1 MCAVKSQTLYQKVKF
16 VWCDFDDDYL
26 EIELMSN
33 YDFLKQL
40 MTLPTVVDARL
51 SPDKRWVAF
60 VWYRMHENFDVFL
73 VPSDGSQPPIPL
85 THTPE
90 ATELVSWTP
99 DSKVVIVS
107 EDHDGDEFARLYR
120 VEIGHPLEMDP
131 LTDDRPPYFIRGGM
145 LSPNGRQLFYGANY
159 DFESCKVIEP
169 TWIYCHDLISGER
182 LPIAKP
188 ASANWT
194 VPELNKPGTHLIY
207 PRRDI
212 HPAGRQYWLVDVNGY
227 RDEEILN
234 FGEQVKVFADWHP
247 DGEHIVFLSESTG
260 NGNKDYFRLGV
271 YHWPTH
277 GIRWLIDD
285 PSRVIESH
293 WVTRDGLVVV
303 DEMKDAN
310 HLTTYLDINTATET
324 SFPRL
329 PGNLMPVGQSVDGTW
344 IALYYSAT
352 SPTELVQLPLQ
363 AKTRAELPSLTR
375 VWEHTSL
382 SPDQLYPAED
392 FRWKSVDG
400 LEIQGWLYRAAP
412 NPKRAIIYIH
422 GGPTYHSENRLNPQI
437 QYYLQRN
444 FNVLDVNY
452 RGSTGFGLKFRNAI
466 KEDGW
471 GGREQADIAA
481 GAKALLK
488 VGLAQLGKIGV
499 TGTSYG
505 GYSAWFQI
513 THYPPEIIAAA
524 APISGMTDLVVDYQT
539 TRPDLRPLDEEMMG
553 GRPDQVPER
562 YFERSPINFVQDIH
576 AKLLIVQGALD
587 PNVSPEN
594 VRQVRQR
601 LDACGVP
608 YEVLVFDDEGH
619 GIIKPINQEVLYTR
633 LVNFFEQAFGE

>member
-1 MCAVKSQTLYQKVKF
+1 MSN
-16 VWCDFDDDYL
+16 DDYL
-26 EIELMSN
+26 M
-33 YDFLKQL
+33 QL
-40 MTLPTVVDARL
+40 MTLPTVVEARL

-60 VWYRMHENFDVFL
+60 VWYRMHENFDIFL
-73 VPSDGSQPPIPL
+73 VPSDGSQLPIPL
-85 THTPE
+85 THTHE

-99 DSKVVIVS
+99 DSRAVIVS

-120 VEIGHPLEMDP
+120 VEISQPLVMQA

-145 LSPNGRQLFYGANY
+145 LHLDGRHLFYGANY
-159 DFESCKVIEP
+159 DFEAGRVIEP
-169 TWIYCHDLISGER
+169 TWIYRHDLVSGER

-188 ASANWT
+188 AAANWN
-194 VPELNKPGTHLIY
+194 VPELNKIGTHLIY

-212 HPAGRQYWLVDVNGY
+212 HPAGRQYWLVDINGN

-234 FGEQVKVFADWHP
+234 FGEQVKVFADWHT

-260 NGNKDYFRLGV
+260 DGNKDHFRLGV

-277 GIRWLIDD
+277 GLRWLIDD
-285 PSRVIESH
+285 PNRVIESE

-303 DEMKDAN
+303 DELKATN
-310 HLTTYLDINTATET
+310 HLTTCLDITTGHET

-329 PGNLMPVGQSVDGTW
+329 AGNLLPVGQALDGAW

-352 SPTELVQLPLQ
+352 SPSELVRLPFHAQ
-363 AKTRAELPSLTR
+363 SPAELVSLTR

-382 SPDQLYPAED
+382 TPDQLYPAED

-400 LEIQGWLYRAAP
+400 LEIQGWLYRASP

-422 GGPTYHSENRLNPQI
+422 GGPTYHTENRLNPQI
-437 QYYLQRN
+437 QYYVKRG

-481 GAKALLK
+481 GAQALLK
-488 VGLAQLGKIGV
+488 AGLALPGKVGV

-505 GYSAWFQI
+505 GYSAWYLI
-513 THYPPEIIAAA
+513 THYPPEVIAAA
-524 APISGMTDLVVDYQT
+524 APISGMTDLVVDYHT

-562 YFERSPINFVQDIH
+562 YYERSPINFVQDIRG
-576 AKLLIVQGALD
+576 KLLIVQGALD

-601 LDACGVP
+601 LDAGNIP
-608 YEVLVFDDEGH
+608 YEILVLEDEGH
-619 GIIKPINQEVLYTR
+619 GVIKPANQEVLYTR
-633 LVNFFEQAFGE
+633 LVNFFEQAFGEQ